1 MGKKP
6 KGKKRSLGG
15 KKKDCDDEKDCKKC
29 KNALC

>member
-15 KKKDCDDEKDCKKC
+15 KKKDCDDEKDCK
-29 KNALC
+29 